1 MTLQTPSIL
10 GPTEGEHWHF
20 LNGLM
25 SIKADGAQTD
35 GAMTALVFEGRRG
48 FGPPLHSHDIEEEL
62 FHVLEG
68 EIRFT
73 TGDIS
78 EVVGEGGTVFLP
90 KQRPHQFQVLSATAK
105 MFQVTTPAQF
115 GDFVRKLGTPAESAT
130 VPEPTEVDGARV
142 AEICAQFQI
151 QVLGPPPPPLD

>member
-1 MTLQTPSIL
+1 
-10 GPTEGEHWHF
+10 
-20 LNGLM
+20 
-25 SIKADGAQTD
+25 
-35 GAMTALVFEGRRG
+35 
-48 FGPPLHSHDIEEEL
+48 
-62 FHVLEG
+62 
-68 EIRFT
+68 
-73 TGDIS
+73 
-78 EVVGEGGTVFLP
+78 
-90 KQRPHQFQVLSATAK
+90 